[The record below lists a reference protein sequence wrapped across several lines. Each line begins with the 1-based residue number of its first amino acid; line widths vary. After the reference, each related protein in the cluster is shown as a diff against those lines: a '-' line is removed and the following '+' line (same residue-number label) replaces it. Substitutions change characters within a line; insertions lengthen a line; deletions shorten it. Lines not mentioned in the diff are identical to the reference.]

1 MAAGPRTAP
10 PVLLVDDDVDI
21 RDALGELLRDEG
33 FSVVTAPN
41 GQEAM
46 LWLAER
52 RPPACVV
59 LLDLMMP
66 VMNGTEFLQK
76 KQGDPAISTHPVIIV
91 TASIAALQIG
101 RTPDVKACI
110 SKPIEMD
117 QLLAALDSCA

>member
-1 MAAGPRTAP
+1 MAGPRTTRP
-10 PVLLVDDDVDI
+10 ILLVDDEVDI

-33 FSVVTAPN
+33 FTVVTAPN
-41 GQEAM
+41 GHEAM

-52 RPPACVV
+52 RPPSCVV

-91 TASIAALQIG
+91 TASIAALQIAP
-101 RTPDVKACI
+101 TPDIKACI

-117 QLLAALDSCA
+117 QLWDALDSCA

>member
-1 MAAGPRTAP
+1 MAGPRTTP
-10 PVLLVDDDVDI
+10 PILLVDDEVDI

-41 GQEAM
+41 GHEAM

-52 RPPACVV
+52 RPPSCVV
-59 LLDLMMP
+59 VLDLMMP

-76 KQGDPAISTHPVIIV
+76 KQDDPAIARHPVIII
-91 TASIAALQIG
+91 TASARALQFDQ
-101 RTPDVKACI
+101 TPDVKACI

-117 QLLAALDSCA
+117 RLLAALDAYA